1 MKPLV
6 KSMAGAIH
14 GSYGGITETIQ
25 TPKIVL
31 MTMIF
36 FSPKPEIP
44 CSTSQRSQGQSTR
57 CYNGQMLEQHT
68 WYTGLHTPTF
78 LLIPKLFPLSPT
90 VDLREPAPGPQATA
104 GGPSEP
110 VALNLNTASQ
120 EELQDLP
127 GVGPVL
133 AERIVAHRDGIGG
146 FTAIE
151 QLQEVPGIGP
161 NKYHDLRDRVR
172 VGAG

>member
-1 MKPLV
+1 M
-6 KSMAGAIH
+6 SSGQ
-14 GSYGGITETIQ
+14 G
-25 TPKIVL
+25 TPR
-31 MTMIF
+31 
-36 FSPKPEIP
+36 
-44 CSTSQRSQGQSTR
+44 CSASR
-57 CYNGQMLEQHT
+57 
-68 WYTGLHTPTF
+68 P
-78 LLIPKLFPLSPT
+78 
-90 VDLREPAPGPQATA
+90 A
-104 GGPSEP
+104 GGTKTGWSSGSPGDSRRTKKATCPSEP

-161 NKYHDLRDRVR
+161 NKYRDLRDRVR